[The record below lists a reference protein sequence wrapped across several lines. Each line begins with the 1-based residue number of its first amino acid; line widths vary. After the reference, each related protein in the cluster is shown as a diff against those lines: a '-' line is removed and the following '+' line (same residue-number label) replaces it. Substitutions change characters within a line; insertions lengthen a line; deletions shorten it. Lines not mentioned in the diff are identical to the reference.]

1 MSSPNQTILIPV
13 DLADETLPRLKL
25 SYPNLRFLADKVIL
39 MYVFDRRHFYS
50 SEEERLSAIFKREE
64 QLALIANDIKNKTG
78 LEVKHIIQKGKPA
91 DEILEAAKNNDVDL
105 IAISTHTNPDDKHTQ
120 SNAIG
125 STASRVIRESSV
137 PVFSFNSNVKLQKIK
152 KILLPLDLTVETR
165 QKVTNAI
172 QIAKRLHTPIAVV
185 SVFYSLRYDDIRE
198 QLEEQLKQ
206 VKSFIDEANIL
217 CTAELIEEDGG
228 AKMVPYAIMDYA
240 EKVNANL
247 IMIMTQQENKLVEF
261 FMGSSAQTMIRRSKV
276 PILSILPRELGFVVG
291 V

>member
-1 MSSPNQTILIPV
+1 MSSSKQTVLIPV
-13 DLADETLPRLKL
+13 DLADETLPRLEL

-39 MYVFDRRHFYS
+39 LYVFDKRHHFS
-50 SEEERLSAIFKREE
+50 SEEERSADIFKKEE
-64 QLALIANDIKNKTG
+64 QLALIARDIKTKTG
-78 LEVKHIIQKGKPA
+78 LDVKHIIQTGKPA
-91 DEILEAAKNNDVDL
+91 NEILDAADSYNVNL

-125 STASRVIRESSV
+125 TTANQIIRESKV

-152 KILLPLDLTVETR
+152 KILLPLDLTVETK

-172 QIAKRLHTPIAVV
+172 QIANRMHASIAVV

-198 QLEEQLKQ
+198 QLGEQLNQ
-206 VKSFIDEANIL
+206 VKNFINDANIH
-217 CTAELIEEDGG
+217 CTAEIIEEDGG

-240 EKVNANL
+240 KKVDANL

-261 FMGSSAQTMIRRSKV
+261 FMGSSAQTMIRLSEV
-276 PILSILPRELGFVVG
+276 PIMSIRPKELGFVVG
-291 V
+291 L